1 MQVLKFGGS
10 SIGSESAIANVVEI
24 VTESLQNK
32 PCIVVVSL
40 CMGLQINYSC

>member
-32 PCIVVVSL
+32 PCIVVVSA
-40 CMGLQINYSC
+40 MHGVTDQLQ